1 MGTGLSVNGN
11 WQVRDQLSGV
21 EMWELDTAMAHLD
34 TALIG
39 HTSYR

>member
-1 MGTGLSVNGN
+1 MATGKCGTNFQG
-11 WQVRDQLSGV
+11 WK
-21 EMWELDTAMAHLD
+21 MWELDTAMAHLD